1 VRCKNFDPL
10 LNVSPYEGLAL
21 RVKGNGL
28 RYKCIIRTDT
38 NWDGI
43 GYCRY
48 KQHMHRTYVR
58 HNVSSLYC
66 CCKYKQAHAQAVL
79 YLIAGPVLLHVPHLQ
94 LA

>member
-1 VRCKNFDPL
+1 VSTDNSGGFVSVRCKNFDPV
-10 LNVSPYEGLAL
+10 LNMSPYEGLAL

-48 KQHMHRTYVR
+48 EQAYTQA
-58 HNVSSLYC
+58 VSATIAGLC
-66 CCKYKQAHAQAVL
+66 CCMYRTCS
-79 YLIAGPVLLHVPHLQ
+79 
-94 LA
+94 